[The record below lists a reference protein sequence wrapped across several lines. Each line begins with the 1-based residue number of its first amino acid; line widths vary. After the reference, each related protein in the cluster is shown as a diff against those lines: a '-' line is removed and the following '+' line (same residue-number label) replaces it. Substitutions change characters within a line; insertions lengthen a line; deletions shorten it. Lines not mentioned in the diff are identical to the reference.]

1 LANPFI
7 FQQLDCWVR
16 TGEPGPLPSFEER
29 LELMRFHFHGLVARR
44 GEHYACLQ
52 FRKIL
57 KWYYHF
63 TRMPKS
69 YYRSLLNLSSVA
81 LFDEVVE
88 AVQAAGPE
96 SALPGHYEF
105 HVPVPSGAID
115 KW

>member
-1 LANPFI
+1 
-7 FQQLDCWVR
+7 
-16 TGEPGPLPSFEER
+16 
-29 LELMRFHFHGLVARR
+29 MRRHFHGLVMRR
-44 GEHYACLQ
+44 GDHYGCLQ

-63 TRMPKS
+63 TGMSKA
-69 YYRSLLNLSSVA
+69 YYLRLINFASPAV
-81 LFDEVVE
+81 FDKVIAEVE
-88 AVQAAGPE
+88 AAGPE